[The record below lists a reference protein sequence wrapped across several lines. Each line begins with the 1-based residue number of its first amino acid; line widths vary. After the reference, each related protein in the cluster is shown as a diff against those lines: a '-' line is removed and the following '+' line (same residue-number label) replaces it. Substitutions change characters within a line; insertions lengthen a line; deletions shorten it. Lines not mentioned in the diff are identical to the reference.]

1 MARTEQSPLIPL
13 MVIRGVTQKD
23 IAEELGVTPHTVTN
37 WVKGRSEPHLTLNQ
51 WHKLAE
57 LLGTTIDKLPRSF
70 APQSIQELTSNH
82 LVKP

>member
-1 MARTEQSPLIPL
+1 MARTEQSPLVPL
-13 MVIRGVTQKD
+13 MVIRGITQKD

-51 WHKLAE
+51 WHKLAD

-70 APQSIQELTSNH
+70 APQSIHNSVDELLIKS
-82 LVKP
+82 